1 MLKKTQLPQSFKSYL
16 CSENITRTCITENKQ
31 HVILPYFQF
40 YISLQQVH
48 SSLAV
53 SVGTAR
59 NRFSFAFHGRT
70 GLLTSSRKF
79 LAWRWN
85 FIYFWINCCCHH
97 WLAYSKVPCLYF
109 AQMRLAGVS
118 QEQHWKLFAL
128 ASLVSSNSI
137 LMAETVTE
145 TILFFWP
152 KVTKQR
158 HSVHGNTNS
167 QVCSFVWQDYIM
179 KGWLGKKQMTMCH

>member
-145 TILFFWP
+145 TIIFFLTEGDQTAALSAWQHKLTSLFICLAGLHYER
-152 KVTKQR
+152 V
-158 HSVHGNTNS
+158 V
-167 QVCSFVWQDYIM
+167 
-179 KGWLGKKQMTMCH
+179 GKKQMTMCH